1 MDSGGEKRSVSFLL
15 QIESYPGLTGFPPNE
30 STRFTVHSVNFDG
43 MRKSWGSWIEIRYG
57 KEIDAR
63 GSVSK
68 HRSIAISWVVNCIV
82 DLWFFFFLIIVFCS
96 FFFEKCVVRWRDREI
111 SLSFWWKNWNCVIS
125 VTNYIFFFVDQRDSL
140 GRRIFFFFY
149 ITN

>member
-82 DLWFFFFLIIVFCS
+82 DLWFFFPDNCLLFFLFWKMCRAMAWSRDFTFVLV
-96 FFFEKCVVRWRDREI
+96 EKLELCNFGDK
-111 SLSFWWKNWNCVIS
+111 LYFL
-125 VTNYIFFFVDQRDSL
+125 F
-140 GRRIFFFFY
+140 RRSAWFAWTSYFFFFY